1 MKAGREEG
9 AVIGGNRKKQEA
21 DTWALVGK
29 ERAKGMSVND

>member
-1 MKAGREEG
+1 MKAGREG

-29 ERAKGMSVND
+29 ERAKRDVSE